1 MAINGTIQVNGAKE
15 ALAAGTVAD
24 LLAEKGVSER
34 RGIAVALNGHVVL
47 RKEWRETRLKA
58 GDSIEIVQAR
68 QGG

>member
-1 MAINGTIQVNGAKE
+1 MAMNGIIQVNGAEE
-15 ALAAGTVAD
+15 ALAAQTVAE
-24 LLAEKGVSER
+24 LLTQKGVGER

>member
-1 MAINGTIQVNGAKE
+1 MALNGTIRVNGAPE
-15 ALAAGTVAD
+15 PLAAVTVAE

-47 RKEWRETRLKA
+47 RKAWSETRLKA
-58 GDSIEIVQAR
+58 GDRIEIVHAR

>member
-1 MAINGTIQVNGAKE
+1 MAMNGTIRVNGAKE
-15 ALAAGTVAD
+15 PLAADTVAE

-47 RKEWRETRLKA
+47 RKAWSDTRLKA
-58 GDSIEIVQAR
+58 GDSIEIVHAR